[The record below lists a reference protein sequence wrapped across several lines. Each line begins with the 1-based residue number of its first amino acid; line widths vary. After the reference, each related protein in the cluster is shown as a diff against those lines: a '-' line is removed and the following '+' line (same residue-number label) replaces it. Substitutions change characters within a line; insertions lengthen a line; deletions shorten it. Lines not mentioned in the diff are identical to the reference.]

1 MAPCARVCIV
11 LVHSGLPR
19 VELVTDRPDH
29 GDGKAVISE
38 DEFPAVVALLR
49 LDSDEHGTALHGGTH
64 NCVVELASTTGI
76 DKYTITAAQGRAGG
90 DERLDVRVYHEA
102 GMELAEIDDV
112 SEGQSLLRIAI
123 AGIAGPQR
131 RIHVKKNARR
141 KRCPRHFC

>member
-38 DEFPAVVALLR
+38 DEFPTVVALLR
-49 LDSDEHGTALHGGTH
+49 LDSDEHGTALHAGAH
-64 NCVVELASTTGI
+64 NCVLELASTRI
-76 DKYTITAAQGRAGG
+76 DAVG

-112 SEGQSLLRIAI
+112 SEEQSLLRIAI
-123 AGIAGPQR
+123 AGIAGPER